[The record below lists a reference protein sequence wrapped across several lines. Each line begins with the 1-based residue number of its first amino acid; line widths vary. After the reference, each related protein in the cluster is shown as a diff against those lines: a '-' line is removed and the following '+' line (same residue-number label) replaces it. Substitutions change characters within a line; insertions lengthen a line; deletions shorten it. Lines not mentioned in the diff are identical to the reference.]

1 MLLGDRVIIHPRKGL
16 TCMDNHQSDY
26 RCADYKVRFY
36 CPGMYELCRKRNETT
51 EVQDNTEHPNRDQ
64 SNDINK
70 TLLKKQGKHKNKLEN
85 EIIVNSKKQR
95 RQKPSKSR
103 KDKSSSSRIIWPKH
117 VTKDVIF
124 HRHLYWNNK
133 DARYQ
138 ARLVQTDSKQ
148 PGYGRQHW
156 RIW

>member
-1 MLLGDRVIIHPRKGL
+1 MIHPRKGL
-16 TCMDNHQSDY
+16 TCTDSHQSDY

-36 CPGMYELCRKRNETT
+36 CPGMHDLCRNRNDTT
-51 EVQDNTEHPNRDQ
+51 HTQDNREDTSEEL

-70 TLLKKQGKHKNKLEN
+70 TVLKKKEKNKHKLEN
-85 EIIVNSKKQR
+85 EIIVDSKKQR

-103 KDKSSSSRIIWPKH
+103 KDKSSSSSILWPQH

-124 HRHLYWNNK
+124 HRHLYWNNR

-138 ARLVQTDSKQ
+138 ARLVQTDGKQ
-148 PGYGRQHW
+148 SRYGRNQW
-156 RIW
+156 RTW